1 MYHRR
6 KVLVDFNLLFLRLI
20 AYRRDAQRI
29 FTGRQVLELKLAFFV
44 GYRSLSAT
52 HNQNGG
58 IRYVLFRTFHKDM
71 AGNHIAF
78 PYRVCGNSR
87 TDTHHGKH
95 QRQYIMFHLNN
106 RFYFCYRFSS
116 YGLTFNIYSLKNQLF
131 NGTIPVSTVGT
142 ADTRRWYGEYQALVR
157 QIPNVGT
164 TNTKRWY
171 GKYRTLVQT
180 ISKGNGI
187 RGSAER
193 NHPIRFSLDDGRIG
207 FVFHHPQQRTHRV
220 LYFAAIRF
228 VRTEVRQQTDSD
240 QRSSGV

>member
-1 MYHRR
+1 
-6 KVLVDFNLLFLRLI
+6 
-20 AYRRDAQRI
+20 
-29 FTGRQVLELKLAFFV
+29 
-44 GYRSLSAT
+44 
-52 HNQNGG
+52 
-58 IRYVLFRTFHKDM
+58 
-71 AGNHIAF
+71 
-78 PYRVCGNSR
+78 
-87 TDTHHGKH
+87 
-95 QRQYIMFHLNN
+95 MFHLNN

-142 ADTRRWYGEYQALVR
+142 A
-157 QIPNVGT
+157 
-164 TNTKRWY
+164 NTKRWY

-228 VRTEVRQQTDSD
+228 VRTEVRQQTDSN